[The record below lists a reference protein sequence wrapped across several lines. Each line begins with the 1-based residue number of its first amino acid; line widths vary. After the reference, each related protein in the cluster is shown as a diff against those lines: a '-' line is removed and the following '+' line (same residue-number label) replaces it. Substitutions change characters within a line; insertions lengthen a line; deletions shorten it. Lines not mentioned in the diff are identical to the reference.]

1 MRGGEGTS
9 RTCGARDVVVLW
21 AGDRGGSIICGV
33 HVMSLKA
40 EAEAENSRVC
50 WEYMMDC
57 RLEEGGGCSKMW
69 AGHDGV
75 CLVVLGGWA
84 GVSRRFPG
92 LGGRVCV
99 LCASWFPV
107 QFLRWCV

>member
-1 MRGGEGTS
+1 MKGWERGVRDGLLRHEGEGWVRGGEGTS

-57 RLEEGGGCSKMW
+57 RLEEG
-69 AGHDGV
+69 
-75 CLVVLGGWA
+75 A
-84 GVSRRFPG
+84 GVRKC
-92 LGGRVCV
+92 GRGMMGCV
-99 LCASWFPV
+99 SWCLAV
-107 QFLRWCV
+107 GQA